1 MIKNLLQQA
10 KSVQDSVQSGIQSVQ
25 NNLDVLQV
33 EGKAGNDAIKITM
46 NCSYK
51 AIKTDIDPAIIG
63 DKEKFEA
70 ALIEAINDAT
80 SQCMKKREEIATSV
94 AKGLV
99 GLPPGVKL
107 PFA

>member
-10 KSVQDSVQSGIQSVQ
+10 KSVQDNVQAGIQTVQ

-33 EGKAGNDAIKITM
+33 EGKAESGAVKITM

-70 ALIEAINDAT
+70 SLLEAINDAT
-80 SQCMKKREEIATSV
+80 SQCMKKREELMTSA